1 MKVNPTTNQN
11 PYQNIL
17 NNIKDKSNE
26 VLTKD
31 FKDPVQPVDTFTR
44 SVEGAANPAEIQRLW
59 NETDHMANAIR
70 TLVSSALGNANGTGQ
85 GFWAGRS
92 VNINLSEA
100 DRAKAQELVS
110 EEGFF
115 GVKQTTDRIM
125 SFAKALVGEG
135 ASEKQ
140 IESMRAAVQKG
151 FDDVAKLFG
160 GFDKLPD
167 VSKKTYE
174 AVMKAFD
181 EWLEGSSGSKA
192 VVA

>member
-1 MKVNPTTNQN
+1 MKVNPTTTTQN
-11 PYQNIL
+11 PYQSIL
-17 NNIKDKSNE
+17 NNVKDKADE

-31 FKDPVQPVDTFTR
+31 FKDPIQPVDTFTR

-70 TLVSSALGNANGTGQ
+70 TLVSAALGSANGTGQ
-85 GFWAGRS
+85 GFWANRS

-100 DRAKAQELVS
+100 DRAKAQELIS

-140 IESMRAAVQKG
+140 IENMRAAVQKG
-151 FDDVAKLFG
+151 FDQVAKMFG
-160 GFDKLPD
+160 GFDKLPQVTRD
-167 VSKKTYE
+167 TYD
-174 AVMKAFD
+174 AIMKAFD
-181 EWLEGSSGSKA
+181 QWLPVEVKFEE
-192 VVA
+192 